1 MQGLMMDRAL
11 VIPAIIDHAA
21 QYHGDT
27 EVVSVNTLGGQHRTN
42 YAQIRARALRMASA
56 LEKRGMRKSDR
67 IATIAW
73 NNYRHLELYYAISGS
88 GYVLHTINPRLFAEQ
103 LVYIINHAEDRIL
116 FFDAHLPAAGR
127 AAARAPAAGR
137 ALRADG
143 SAGRGDRTEISLAH
157 LLRGP
162 AGRGRRTATDGPPR
176 WTSATPPRCAT
187 PPAPPAIP
195 RACSIR
201 TAPRCC
207 TP

>member
-11 VIPAIIDHAA
+11 VIPSIIDHAA
-21 QYHGDT
+21 HYHGDT

-103 LVYIINHAEDRIL
+103 LVYIVNHAEDRII
-116 FFDAHLPAAGR
+116 FFDATFLPLVEGLRAHLPNVEAFVLMEAPDRRWRKSIPGSPSTRTSWPR
-127 AAARAPAAGR
+127 ATTAI
-137 ALRADG
+137 
-143 SAGRGDRTEISLAH
+143 T
-157 LLRGP
+157 GP
-162 AGRGRRTATDGPPR
+162 RR